1 LLNKNERVVSIVN
14 KDEIIQEAIASILT
28 YDQER
33 ALAVAHIVLSQGLD
47 PVSILTEGFSAG
59 IRKVGDLFGRGE
71 VFLPELM
78 LSADVMKSVTAVFE
92 GSMEGKSAAKKN
104 KIVFATVEGD
114 VHDIGK
120 GIVIS
125 LIKTQGIEVI
135 DLGRDV
141 SVSRIIEKA
150 VEVNADL
157 IGTSALLTTTLIE
170 QKKLEEELKKNGL
183 RDRFKTMV
191 GGAPA
196 TQRWADRIGAD
207 AYGEDAADAVNKA
220 LALLEK

>member
-1 LLNKNERVVSIVN
+1 MSRETL
-14 KDEIIQEAIASILT
+14 IQEAIDTIVK
-28 YDQER
+28 YDKER
-33 ALAVAHIVLSQGLD
+33 AVQVATQIKKEGLD
-47 PVSILTEGFSAG
+47 PVDILTNGFSVG
-59 IRKVGDLFGRGE
+59 IRQVGDLFGRGE

-78 LSADVMKSVTAVFE
+78 LSADVMKTVTSILEEDLV
-92 GSMEGKSAAKKN
+92 EGKSSSKKG
-104 KIVFATVEGD
+104 KMVFATVEGD

-120 GIVIS
+120 GIVVS

-141 SVSRIIEKA
+141 PVSRIIEKA

-170 QKKLEEELKKNGL
+170 QKKLEEELKKHGL

-207 AYGEDAADAVNKA
+207 AYGEDAAEAVNKA
-220 LALLEK
+220 LALLQA

>member
-1 LLNKNERVVSIVN
+1 MSREAIINDAIESIV
-14 KDEIIQEAIASILT
+14 KCDQDAAVEIAK
-28 YDQER
+28 R
-33 ALAVAHIVLSQGLD
+33 ALAEGLD
-47 PVSILTEGFSAG
+47 PVEVLTDGYSAG

-71 VFLPELM
+71 LFLPELM
-78 LSADVMKSVTAVFE
+78 LAADVMKTVTTIFDEAIK
-92 GSMEGKSAAKKN
+92 GKDGERQSKGVM
-104 KIVFATVEGD
+104 IMATVEGD

-141 SVSRIIEKA
+141 PVATIIEKA
-150 VEVNADL
+150 EEYEADL
-157 IGTSALLTTTLIE
+157 IGTSALLTTTLME
-170 QKKLEEELKKNGL
+170 QKKLEDVLKKNAL
-183 RDRFKTMV
+183 KSKYKTMV

-207 AYGEDAADAVNKA
+207 AYAEDAAEAVTKA
-220 LALLEK
+220 LVLLGR